1 MVVVAW
7 ANCRRITPFYTN
19 GACYYTNRGKNLT
32 NSIAKMRRI
41 ARVAQAFTPSAPISR
56 LDMLAGR
63 SDQILEVGSAA
74 TQRGRHVALYGERG
88 VGKTSLAN
96 VLREFFGADDLPNF
110 QTAIVNCSTDDTYA
124 SLWRRALAELGI
136 EMAKHEIQPDS
147 VRRKIEQLPLPA
159 LIVIDELDRLGDDVA
174 LTLIA
179 DTIKALSDHAVE
191 STVVLVGVARSIS
204 ELIGEHQSIV
214 RALAQIEMPRMSR
227 NELREAL
234 EFGCEQAQ
242 LTIRDDAADEITAL
256 SEGLPHYTHLLGL
269 HAGQRVVQD
278 DRAEITL
285 GDVKAAIPKAVAGHT
300 IDDAYQL
307 ATRSV
312 HKDALFEHVLLA
324 CALAPKNELGFF
336 TAGSIRDPL
345 KTIAGRRL
353 DIPAFSRH
361 LSQFLEPERGA
372 VLIREGAP
380 KRFFYR
386 FSDPIFQPYVI
397 LKGVSEGLISE
408 ENLHAL
414 QDREQAGDAPAES
427 ETSSPQA
434 LF

>member
-1 MVVVAW
+1 MTDSMTK
-7 ANCRRITPFYTN
+7 I
-19 GACYYTNRGKNLT
+19 
-32 NSIAKMRRI
+32 RRI
-41 ARVAQAFTPSAPISR
+41 ARVAQAFTPSAPVSS

-63 SDQILEVGSAA
+63 TGQILEVSTAA

-96 VLREFFGADDLPNF
+96 VLREFFGADDLPSF
-110 QTAIVNCSTDDTYA
+110 QAAIVNCSTDDTYA
-124 SLWRRALAELGI
+124 SLWQRILAELDI
-136 EMAKHEIQPDS
+136 EMADYEIQPDA
-147 VRRKIEQLPLPA
+147 VRRKLEKLPLPA
-159 LIVIDELDRLGDDVA
+159 LLVIDELDRLADDMA
-174 LTLIA
+174 LSLIA
-179 DTIKALSDHAVE
+179 DTIKSLSDHSVE
-191 STVVLVGVARSIS
+191 STVVLVGVARSIG

-227 NELREAL
+227 LELREAL
-234 EFGCEQAQ
+234 KLGCEQAQ
-242 LTIRDDAADEITAL
+242 LTIREDAADEITAL

-278 DRAEITL
+278 DRTEITI

-312 HKDALFEHVLLA
+312 HKDALFQHVLLA
-324 CALAPKNELGFF
+324 CALAPKNQLGFF
-336 TAGSIRDPL
+336 TAGSVRDPL
-345 KTIAGRRL
+345 KIIAERRL

-361 LSQFLEPERGA
+361 LSQFLEPQRGA
-372 VLIREGAP
+372 VLIREGVP
-380 KRFFYR
+380 KRYFYR

-414 QDREQAGDAPAES
+414 QNREKSDEVPVDS
-427 ETSSPQA
+427 ETDSAQQ

>member
-1 MVVVAW
+1 MTK
-7 ANCRRITPFYTN
+7 I
-19 GACYYTNRGKNLT
+19 
-32 NSIAKMRRI
+32 RRI
-41 ARVAQAFTPSAPISR
+41 ARVAQAFTPSAPVSS

-63 SDQILEVGSAA
+63 TGQILEVSTAA

-96 VLREFFGADDLPNF
+96 VLREFFGADDLPSF
-110 QTAIVNCSTDDTYA
+110 QAAIVNCSTDDTYA
-124 SLWRRALAELGI
+124 SLWQRILAELDI
-136 EMAKHEIQPDS
+136 EMADYEIQPDA
-147 VRRKIEQLPLPA
+147 VRRKLEKLPLPA
-159 LIVIDELDRLGDDVA
+159 LLVIDELDRLADDMA
-174 LTLIA
+174 LSLIA
-179 DTIKALSDHAVE
+179 DTIKSLSDHSVE
-191 STVVLVGVARSIS
+191 STVVLVGVARSIG

-227 NELREAL
+227 LELREAL
-234 EFGCEQAQ
+234 KFGCEQAQ
-242 LTIRDDAADEITAL
+242 LTIREDAADEITAL

-278 DRAEITL
+278 DRTEITI

-312 HKDALFEHVLLA
+312 HKDALFQHVLLA
-324 CALAPKNELGFF
+324 CALAPKNQLGFF
-336 TAGSIRDPL
+336 TAGSVRNPL
-345 KTIAGRRL
+345 KIIAGRRL

-361 LSQFLEPERGA
+361 LSQFLEPQRGA
-372 VLIREGAP
+372 VLIREGVP
-380 KRFFYR
+380 KRYFYR

-408 ENLHAL
+408 ENLHVL
-414 QDREQAGDAPAES
+414 QNREKSDEVPVDS
-427 ETSSPQA
+427 ETDSAQQ

>member
-1 MVVVAW
+1 M
-7 ANCRRITPFYTN
+7 
-19 GACYYTNRGKNLT
+19 
-32 NSIAKMRRI
+32 
-41 ARVAQAFTPSAPISR
+41 
-56 LDMLAGR
+56 
-63 SDQILEVGSAA
+63 
-74 TQRGRHVALYGERG
+74 
-88 VGKTSLAN
+88 
-96 VLREFFGADDLPNF
+96 
-110 QTAIVNCSTDDTYA
+110 
-124 SLWRRALAELGI
+124 AELEI
-136 EMAKHEIQPDS
+136 EMPRHEVQPDA
-147 VRRKIEQLPLPA
+147 VRRRLEQLSVPA
-159 LIVIDELDRLGDDVA
+159 LIVIDELDRLADDLA

-191 STVVLVGVARSIS
+191 STVVLVGVARSIG

-227 NELREAL
+227 AELREAL
-234 EFGCEQAQ
+234 AFGCEQAQ
-242 LTIRDDAADEITAL
+242 LAIREDAADEITVL

-278 DRAEITL
+278 DRTEITL

-312 HKDALFEHVLLA
+312 HKDALFQHVLLA

-345 KTIAGRRL
+345 RVIADRRL

-380 KRFFYR
+380 KRYFYR
-386 FSDPIFQPYVI
+386 FSDPIFQPYVV
-397 LKGVSEGLISE
+397 LKGISEGLVSE
-408 ENLHAL
+408 EDLHTL
-414 QDREQAGDAPAES
+414 QDREHSEGAPD
-427 ETSSPQA
+427 ETETNSPQP

>member
-1 MVVVAW
+1 
-7 ANCRRITPFYTN
+7 
-19 GACYYTNRGKNLT
+19 
-32 NSIAKMRRI
+32 
-41 ARVAQAFTPSAPISR
+41 
-56 LDMLAGR
+56 MLAGR
-63 SDQILEVGSAA
+63 SEQILEVSSAA

-96 VLREFFGADDLPNF
+96 VLREFFGADDLPSF
-110 QTAIVNCSTDDTYA
+110 RAAIVNCSTDDSYA
-124 SLWRRALAELGI
+124 SLWQRVLAELDI
-136 EMAKHEIQPDS
+136 EMAEHEVQPDS
-147 VRRKIEQLPLPA
+147 VRRKVEQLPMPA
-159 LIVIDELDRLGDDVA
+159 LIVVDELDRLEDDLA

-227 NELREAL
+227 TELREAL
-234 EFGCEQAQ
+234 KFGCEQAH
-242 LTIRDDAADEITAL
+242 LMIRDDAAEEITAL

-278 DRAEITL
+278 DRTEITL
-285 GDVKAAIPKAVAGHT
+285 GDVKAAIPKAVAAHT

-307 ATRSV
+307 ATRSA
-312 HKDALFEHVLLA
+312 HKDALFQHVLLA

-345 KTIAGRRL
+345 NVIAGRRL

-372 VLIREGAP
+372 VLMREGAP
-380 KRFFYR
+380 KRYFYR
-386 FSDPIFQPYVI
+386 FADPIFQPYVV
-397 LKGVSEGLISE
+397 LKGISEGLISE
-408 ENLHAL
+408 EDLHRL
-414 QDREQAGDAPAES
+414 QARGQVGQAPAES
-427 ETSSPQA
+427 ETSSSQP

>member
-1 MVVVAW
+1 
-7 ANCRRITPFYTN
+7 
-19 GACYYTNRGKNLT
+19 LT
-32 NSIAKMRRI
+32 ESIAKIRRI
-41 ARVAQAFTPSAPISR
+41 ARVAQAFTPSAPVSR

-63 SDQILEVGSAA
+63 SAQILEVSSAA

-96 VLREFFGADDLPNF
+96 VLREFFGADDLPSF
-110 QTAIVNCSTDDTYA
+110 QAATVNCSTDDSYA
-124 SLWRRALAELGI
+124 SLWQRVLAELDI
-136 EMAKHEIQPDS
+136 EIADHEIQPDA
-147 VRRKIEQLPLPA
+147 VRRRLEQLPLPA
-159 LIVIDELDRLGDDVA
+159 LIVIDELDRLADDMA

-179 DTIKALSDHAVE
+179 DTIKALSDHSVE
-191 STVVLVGVARSIS
+191 STVVLVGVARSIG

-227 NELREAL
+227 MELREAL
-234 EFGCEQAQ
+234 KFGCEQSH
-242 LTIRDDAADEITAL
+242 LTIRDDAADEIAIL

-278 DRAEITL
+278 DRTEITI

-312 HKDALFEHVLLA
+312 HKDALFQHVLLA
-324 CALAPKNELGFF
+324 CALAPKNQLGFF
-336 TAGSIRDPL
+336 TAGSVRDPL
-345 KTIAGRRL
+345 KVIAERRL

-380 KRFFYR
+380 KRYFYR
-386 FSDPIFQPYVI
+386 FSDPILQPFVI

-408 ENLHAL
+408 EDLHML
-414 QDREQAGDAPAES
+414 QRRERGPDSPVDS
-427 ETSSPQA
+427 ETDSPQP

>member
-1 MVVVAW
+1 MAKI
-7 ANCRRITPFYTN
+7 RRV
-19 GACYYTNRGKNLT
+19 
-32 NSIAKMRRI
+32 
-41 ARVAQAFTPSAPISR
+41 ARVAQAFTPSAPVSS

-63 SDQILEVGSAA
+63 TGQILEVSTAA

-96 VLREFFGADDLPNF
+96 VLREFFSADDLPSF
-110 QTAIVNCSTDDTYA
+110 QAAIVNCSTDDTYA
-124 SLWRRALAELGI
+124 SLWQRVLAELDI
-136 EMAKHEIQPDS
+136 EMADYEIQPDA
-147 VRRKIEQLPLPA
+147 VRRKLEQLPLPA
-159 LIVIDELDRLGDDVA
+159 LLVIDELDRLEDDLA
-174 LTLIA
+174 LSLIA
-179 DTIKALSDHAVE
+179 DTIKSLSDHSVE
-191 STVVLVGVARSIS
+191 STVVLVGVARSIG

-227 NELREAL
+227 TELREAL
-234 EFGCEQAQ
+234 KFGCEQAQ
-242 LTIRDDAADEITAL
+242 LTIREDAADEITGL

-278 DRAEITL
+278 DRTEITI

-312 HKDALFEHVLLA
+312 HRDALFQHVLLA
-324 CALAPKNELGFF
+324 CALASKNPLGFF
-336 TAGSIRDPL
+336 TAGSVRDPL
-345 KTIAGRRL
+345 KVIAGRRL

-361 LSQFLEPERGA
+361 LSQFLEPQRGA
-372 VLIREGAP
+372 VLMREGVP
-380 KRFFYR
+380 KRYFYR

-414 QDREQAGDAPAES
+414 QERERPS
-427 ETSSPQA
+427 EAAVDTETAASQQ

>member
-1 MVVVAW
+1 M
-7 ANCRRITPFYTN
+7 
-19 GACYYTNRGKNLT
+19 GCYYANQGWNLT
-32 NSIAKMRRI
+32 DSIAKIRRV

-63 SDQILEVGSAA
+63 VDQILEVSSAA

-96 VLREFFGADDLPNF
+96 VLREFFGADDLPSF
-110 QTAIVNCSTDDTYA
+110 QAAIVNCSTDDSFP
-124 SLWRRALAELGI
+124 SLWQRVMAELDI
-136 EMAKHEIQPDS
+136 EMAEHEIQPDS
-147 VRRKIEQLPLPA
+147 VRRKVEQLPLPA
-159 LIVIDELDRLGDDVA
+159 LIVIDELDRLEDDLA

-227 NELREAL
+227 TELREAL
-234 EFGCEQAQ
+234 RFGCEQAQ
-242 LTIRDDAADEITAL
+242 LRIRDDAAEEIAAL

-269 HAGQRVVQD
+269 HAGQRVVQE
-278 DRAEITL
+278 DRTEITL

-312 HKDALFEHVLLA
+312 HKDALFQHVLLA
-324 CALAPKNELGFF
+324 CALAPKSELGFF

-345 KTIAGRRL
+345 QIIAGRRL

-380 KRFFYR
+380 KRYFYR
-386 FSDPIFQPYVI
+386 FADPIFQPYVV

-408 ENLHAL
+408 EDLHAL
-414 QDREQAGDAPAES
+414 PDRERAGNAPTED
-427 ETSSPQA
+427 ETSSPQP